1 MVTRLAV
8 PLLAVV
14 AAAVGAC
21 GGDEAAVQPQ
31 ADASPS
37 RTASPEPAPSAAPEE
52 RSGAA
57 EATVEM
63 KGFAYLPPRVQ
74 VAQGGRVTW
83 KDRDRSNHTVTFE
96 EDGQPGIDNLR
107 PGQSGTVTF
116 KEPGTFSYVCD
127 YHPTMKGTVEV
138 K

>member
-8 PLLAVV
+8 PLLAV
-14 AAAVGAC
+14 AAAFAGC

-37 RTASPEPAPSAAPEE
+37 RMASPEPAPSAAPEKP
-52 RSGAA
+52 SGKA
-57 EATVEM
+57 EAIVEM
-63 KGFAYLPPRVQ
+63 KGFEYLPARVE

-96 EDGQPGIDNLR
+96 EDGQPGVDNLR
-107 PGQSGTVTF
+107 PGQSETVRF
-116 KEPGTFSYVCD
+116 KESGTFSYVCD
-127 YHPTMKGTVEV
+127 YHPTMRGTVEV
-138 K
+138 R